1 MQKFGRL
8 DNKRKKIQ
16 SNLSQA
22 SLDVA
27 SSVGSSDNEESEG
40 NEMNNQQ
47 KMMPKKK
54 SEKKLIPNSEND
66 KIKKNDKKAL

>member
-1 MQKFGRL
+1 MMQKFGRL

-27 SSVGSSDNEESEG
+27 SSVGSSDNEEESDG
-40 NEMNNQQ
+40 NELNRMQM
-47 KMMPKKK
+47 MMPNKE
-54 SEKKLIPNSEND
+54 SAKKLKPND
-66 KIKKNDKKAL
+66 KNAL

>member
-1 MQKFGRL
+1 MMQKFGRL

-27 SSVGSSDNEESEG
+27 SSVGSSDNEEESDG
-40 NEMNNQQ
+40 NELNRMQM
-47 KMMPKKK
+47 MMPNKE
-54 SEKKLIPNSEND
+54 SAKKLKPSD
-66 KIKKNDKKAL
+66 KNAL